1 MSNRIAELANKI
13 EGGNKGDGND
23 NNGDTPTIIF
33 SPQIIIQGNADK
45 NDVKEAV
52 KMSQTEFERFMNEYL
67 KKKKRIRL

>member
-45 NDVKEAV
+45 NDVEPNRV
-52 KMSQTEFERFMNEYL
+52 
-67 KKKKRIRL
+67 

>member
-13 EGGNKGDGND
+13 ESGNKGDDNY
-23 NNGDTPTIIF
+23 NNGDTPTIVF

-67 KKKKRIRL
+67 KKKKRIQL